1 MRSSGGFSQ
10 PAGRE
15 IYDVSRSSVLSRWL
29 AEVYIDVGQVS
40 IQEDVERD
48 PRLELDSYDSAQGSW
63 EEDWESNVT
72 EQVRLDFPCF
82 LLYRLDEK
90 DSSGNFLWVLISWSP
105 DIAHTR
111 YYSYQYRSGTSGQ
124 QYNVL

>member
-1 MRSSGGFSQ
+1 M
-10 PAGRE
+10 E
-15 IYDVSRSSVLSRWL
+15 IFAALRFSVLVSGWL
-29 AEVYIDVGQVS
+29 GEDHTHVGQVS
-40 IQEDVERD
+40 IQEEVDRD

-63 EEDWESNVT
+63 EEDWERNVP

-90 DSSGNFLWVLISWSP
+90 DSSGNYLWVLISWSP

-111 YYSYQYRSGTSGQ
+111 
-124 QYNVL
+124 

>member
-1 MRSSGGFSQ
+1 M
-10 PAGRE
+10 A
-15 IYDVSRSSVLSRWL
+15 V
-29 AEVYIDVGQVS
+29 VYTDVGQVS
-40 IQEDVERD
+40 IQEEVERD
-48 PRLELDSYDSAQGSW
+48 PRLELDCYDSAQGSW

-111 YYSYQYRSGTSGQ
+111 YYSYHYSSGTSGQ

>member
-1 MRSSGGFSQ
+1 MEILDALRFSIIKL
-10 PAGRE
+10 AG
-15 IYDVSRSSVLSRWL
+15 L
-29 AEVYIDVGQVS
+29 AEVPPVVSQVS
-40 IQEDVERD
+40 IQEEPDRD

-63 EEDWESNVT
+63 EEDWERNVG

-90 DSSGNFLWVLISWSP
+90 DSSGNFLWLLISWSP

-111 YYSYQYRSGTSGQ
+111 
-124 QYNVL
+124 